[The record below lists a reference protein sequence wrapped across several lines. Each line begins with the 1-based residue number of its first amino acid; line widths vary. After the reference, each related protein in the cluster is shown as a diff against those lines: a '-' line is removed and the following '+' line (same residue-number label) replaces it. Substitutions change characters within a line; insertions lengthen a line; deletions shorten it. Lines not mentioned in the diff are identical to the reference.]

1 MDGFDPESFVSLI
14 AGGRRGAGRTVTV
27 RRLPP
32 RPPAFADPVRPIPP
46 PIRAAL
52 STRGVQGLFTHQAD
66 AVDRIR
72 AGEDVVVVT
81 GTASG
86 KSLCYLLPILE
97 AIGEDPL
104 ATALALY
111 PTKALAQDQL
121 RGIEEL
127 RAAGG
132 LDFLAGAYDGDTPP
146 ELRRRLRDSANL
158 ILTNPDML
166 HAGILPNHARF
177 ARFLSHLR
185 YVVLDEVHAYR
196 GVFGSHVANVI
207 RRLRRL
213 CAHHGAAPV
222 FVASS
227 ATIANPA
234 EHASRVTG
242 TEMVPVTADGSPRG
256 PRTLVVLNPPPLAPS
271 EGGAAGGD
279 RRSALSEAIDLF
291 TTLVREG
298 VQTIAF
304 TRTRLM
310 AELLHRGARD
320 RLSGISRRLAER
332 VCAYRG
338 GYLPEERRAIERG
351 LASREILGVAS
362 TNALELGIDIG
373 SLDAA
378 ILLGYPGTVA
388 SFWQQAGRAGR
399 GLDSSLVILISR
411 NTPVDQFIAADP
423 EWLFAR
429 GPERAVTD
437 PDNPHV
443 TVGHL
448 RCAAHEMPLPLA
460 RAGEFGPFAPAV
472 LEAVEEEGRVRRIDD
487 VFYYTDTRY
496 PAADVSLRNIAGPVF
511 TIEDVEAGR
520 VIGTMDELS
529 ALTQLHD
536 HAVYLHGGETWFV
549 RGLDLDQ
556 RIARVVRRELDFFTQ
571 AVRADAIRVDTREEE
586 RPVMGG
592 TLSFGEVTVTTSIPM
607 YKKVRF
613 ASRESVGY
621 EDLALPPIRL
631 ETVSLW
637 FVPSPEVT
645 ADLAAEGLLASE
657 ALAGLAN
664 LLVELTPVFLLC
676 DPDDVGASVDASQ
689 TGRDALFL
697 FDRFPGGMGYA
708 RAALDRF
715 PALLEAART
724 VIEGCGCVAGCPSCV
739 GARETPAAAS
749 LDLSAPGRI
758 PDKLA
763 AAALLGLL
771 AGRSELPS
779 RSGPTMAQ
787 PLACLDP
794 PGDTASG
801 MPGRAARRRG

>member
-1 MDGFDPESFVSLI
+1 MDGFDPERFVSLV
-14 AGGRRGAGRTVTV
+14 AGGRRGAGRAISV
-27 RRLPP
+27 RRLAP
-32 RPPAFADPVRPIPP
+32 RPPAFAEPVKPLPP
-46 PIRAAL
+46 RLAGALRA
-52 STRGVQGLFTHQAD
+52 RGIERLYTHQAT
-66 AVDRIR
+66 AVDLVR
-72 AGEDVVVVT
+72 AGRDTVVVT

-86 KSLCYLLPILE
+86 KTLCYLLPILE
-97 AIGEDPL
+97 AIEMDPL
-104 ATALALY
+104 ATALALF

-121 RGIEEL
+121 RGMEEL

-132 LDFLAGAYDGDTPP
+132 LDLLAGAYDGDTPP
-146 ELRRRLRDSANL
+146 ELRRRLRDSAQV

-166 HAGILPNHARF
+166 HAGILPNHGRF
-177 ARFLSHLR
+177 ARFFSHLR
-185 YVVLDEVHAYR
+185 YVVIDEVHACR

-213 CAHHGAAPV
+213 CAHHGADPV
-222 FVASS
+222 FVACS
-227 ATIANPA
+227 ATIANPS
-234 EHASRVTG
+234 EHASRVCG
-242 TEMVPVTADGSPRG
+242 TEMAEVADDGSPGG

-271 EGGAAGGD
+271 EGAVAGGD
-279 RRSALSEAIDLF
+279 RRSALSEAIELF
-291 TTLVREG
+291 EMLVREG

-310 AELLHRGARD
+310 AELLFRGARD
-320 RLSGISRRLAER
+320 RLSRVSRRLAER

-388 SFWQQAGRAGR
+388 SFRQQAGRAGR
-399 GLDSSLVILISR
+399 GLDPSLVILIAR
-411 NTPVDQFIAADP
+411 NTPIDQFIAGDP
-423 EWLFAR
+423 AWLFAR

-443 TVGHL
+443 SVGHL
-448 RCAAHEMPLPLA
+448 RCAAHELPLA
-460 RAGEFGPFAPAV
+460 AARAHDFGPLAPAV
-472 LEAVEEEGRVRRIDD
+472 LEAVEEEGRVRRIGD
-487 VFYYTDTRY
+487 VYYYSDTRY
-496 PAADVSLRNIAGPVF
+496 PAADVSLRNVAGPVF
-511 TIEDVEAGR
+511 TIEDVEASR

-549 RGLDLDQ
+549 EGLDLGQ
-556 RIARVVRRELDFFTQ
+556 RIARVVRRDLDFFTQ
-571 AVRADAIRVDTREEE
+571 AVRADAIRIDTREEE
-586 RPVMGG
+586 VPAPGG
-592 TLSFGEVTVTTSIPM
+592 TLHFGEVTVTTSIPM

-637 FVPSPEVT
+637 FIPSPEVV
-645 ADLAAEGLLASE
+645 AALAAEGLLASE

-664 LLVELTPVFLLC
+664 VLVELTPVFLLC
-676 DPDDVGASVDASQ
+676 DPDDVGAAVDASQ

-708 RAALDRF
+708 RAAMERF
-715 PALLEAART
+715 PALLAAARA
-724 VIEGCGCVAGCPSCV
+724 VIEGCGCAAGCPSCV

-758 PDKLA
+758 PDKRA
-763 AAALLGLL
+763 AAALLEARKNCSEQILHPCADP
-771 AGRSELPS
+771 AGVF
-779 RSGPTMAQ
+779 
-787 PLACLDP
+787 P
-794 PGDTASG
+794 P
-801 MPGRAARRRG
+801 